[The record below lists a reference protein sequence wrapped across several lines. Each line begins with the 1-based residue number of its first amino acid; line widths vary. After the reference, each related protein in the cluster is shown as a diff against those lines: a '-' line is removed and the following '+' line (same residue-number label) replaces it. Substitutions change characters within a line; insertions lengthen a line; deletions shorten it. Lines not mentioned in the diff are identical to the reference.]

1 MFEATRWSPE
11 GWCNATQSR
20 RLILLTTVGSPQT
33 GVHQHNKRRQ
43 WIEPHPYEQLHSKK
57 TRETTNKENYKVTTI
72 LLPTKDANIPR
83 APHWRVKK
91 NDDDDETKETGYQK
105 REDEVGYG
113 TWQIQ
118 SLQQQTDECYESEKV
133 YHTRQFNSIDMGPTN
148 VTCGHFLRTRAP
160 VQGCPT
166 YIPLFSPLFSF

>member
-91 NDDDDETKETGYQK
+91 KRRRRRDERNRVPKTGRWSRIRDLTDSITSTADGRMLRK
-105 REDEVGYG
+105 RKGISH
-113 TWQIQ
+113 TPIQ
-118 SLQQQTDECYESEKV
+118 FYW
-133 YHTRQFNSIDMGPTN
+133 HGPDKCHLWTLSAN
-148 VTCGHFLRTRAP
+148 TCSRSGMSNIHSA
-160 VQGCPT
+160 V
-166 YIPLFSPLFSF
+166 